1 METTKTDS
9 APAVEKKVLA
19 EVLPAAIL
27 NNVITELYEK
37 RSPEGYP
44 EITRMMGTQKYT
56 IKAKEYDLDSV
67 MKNASGSC
75 KMCAYGKGYYVSYI
89 AKAKYSNPSGFMTFK
104 PEMEVPE
111 GLPEEQKK
119 MFLEMAKKRYEESP
133 TWKVLNVCNCA
144 IKNTLKKNRD
154 VVANS
159 QGNIFIKLD
168 YDVEETG
175 GNA

>member
-1 METTKTDS
+1 METAKTDI
-9 APAVEKKVLA
+9 APAAEKKVLT
-19 EVLPAAIL
+19 EVLPSAIL

-44 EITRMMGTQKYT
+44 EITRMIGTQKYT

-67 MKNASGSC
+67 MKNASSSC
-75 KMCAYGKGYYVSYI
+75 KMCSYGKGYYVSHI
-89 AKAKYSNPSGFMTFK
+89 AKVKYPNPAGFMTFK

-154 VVANS
+154 VVSNT
-159 QGNIFIKLD
+159 QGNIFIMLD
-168 YDVEETG
+168 YEVTETG
-175 GNA
+175 GNV